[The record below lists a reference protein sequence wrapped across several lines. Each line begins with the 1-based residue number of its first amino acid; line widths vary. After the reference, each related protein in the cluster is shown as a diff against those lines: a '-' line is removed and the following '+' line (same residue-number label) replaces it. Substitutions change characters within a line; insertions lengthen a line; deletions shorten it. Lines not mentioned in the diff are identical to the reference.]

1 MDILTS
7 IREKISGYKTYIV
20 AVIAIVT
27 AVLAWATGD
36 LSLTELVVAA
46 FAAVQTMFI
55 RAGVAKVA
63 EQTVDIADVRLEGYD
78 DEMDER
84 KHDPSPH

>member
-1 MDILTS
+1 MNVLTS

-27 AVLAWATGD
+27 AVLAWSGDTITLTG
-36 LSLTELVVAA
+36 LVGAI

-55 RAGVAKVA
+55 RAGVAKIPA
-63 EQTVDIADVRLEGYD
+63 KTADEVSETIGIG
-78 DEMDER
+78 
-84 KHDPSPH
+84 